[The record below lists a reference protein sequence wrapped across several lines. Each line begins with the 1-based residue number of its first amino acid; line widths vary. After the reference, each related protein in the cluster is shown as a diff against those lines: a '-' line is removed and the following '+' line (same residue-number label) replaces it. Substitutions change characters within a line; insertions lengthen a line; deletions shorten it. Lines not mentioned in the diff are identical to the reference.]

1 MPPRGSRRV
10 LESSRKASYCR
21 RGIARKHNYT
31 LLVSLC
37 PAAKRHGSRIKEMC
51 LTVNNIL
58 GYSIVSCRNYFN
70 QIYRIFDRGQ
80 THCHSGLF
88 CLGSLLFCHSDKG
101 VPKGFIRSSLWPLT
115 NLGMTAKCFFV
126 PSPMVAIF
134 WNCSVKQHTVYI
146 QNSEFLVA
154 SLRTSLLDVPK
165 NSLRKKHQNRGAQ
178 SSQQGI
184 IAANYSVVL
193 ARRI

>member
-1 MPPRGSRRV
+1 MSSSQTPWHSNQGDVPDGQQHPGIQHRFLQGLLEPNISYLWQWPNRLSLRALLPRVTLLLPPR
-10 LESSRKASYCR
+10 
-21 RGIARKHNYT
+21 
-31 LLVSLC
+31 
-37 PAAKRHGSRIKEMC
+37 
-51 LTVNNIL
+51 
-58 GYSIVSCRNYFN
+58 
-70 QIYRIFDRGQ
+70 
-80 THCHSGLF
+80 
-88 CLGSLLFCHSDKG
+88 KG
-101 VPKGFIRSSLWPLT
+101 VSKGFIRSPLWPLT
-115 NLGMTAKCFFV
+115 NLSMQQYGCFFV

-154 SLRTSLLDVPK
+154 SLRTSPLDVPK

-178 SSQQGI
+178 TSQQGI